1 MFTIK
6 LYSSDPN
13 NASPY
18 RQRILTADSFT
29 VLRDPADGA
38 AEITLHNASGD
49 VRYDVRSVDPDKPRE
64 PGWPDVYQKAI
75 IENAAGKTT
84 EIIGLK

>member
-6 LYSSDPN
+6 LYSADPN
-13 NASPY
+13 NAEPY

-29 VLRDPADGA
+29 ILRGSDGS
-38 AEITLHNASGD
+38 AEITLHNGATG
-49 VRYDVRSVDPDKPRE
+49 VRYDIGPDTPRE

-75 IENAAGKTT
+75 IENAAGRTT
-84 EIIGLK
+84 EIITLRPA